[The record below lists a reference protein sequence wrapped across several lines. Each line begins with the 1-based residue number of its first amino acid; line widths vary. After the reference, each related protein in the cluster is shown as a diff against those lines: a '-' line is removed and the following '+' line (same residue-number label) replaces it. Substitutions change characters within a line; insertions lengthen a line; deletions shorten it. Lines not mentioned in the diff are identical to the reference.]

1 MKQLGAKRPEGQ
13 KKAATKCVQAAINTM
28 QRLRHNPPAPLDAYV
43 AVTWTVERSFAPPD
57 DYFDILPDGYV
68 ELIFSSGCP
77 STISVGPTT
86 HQAPPC
92 YLVGLLDTPLRL
104 QASGT
109 LRILGA
115 RCYAWAIAPLLGDAL
130 REHAT
135 GLINLEACWPK
146 LTDDIR
152 AALDAGDAQ
161 AAIRTLEQFLSNR
174 ISQLPLAPAPDMSLP
189 RSLFERHGQLRLADL
204 AAQRNYSRRQVERQF
219 RAATG
224 VAPKAYSRLLRF
236 ESVRNQ
242 LYENPAAS
250 LAMLAQANGYADQAH
265 LSREFKAFS
274 QQTPSQFARAMY
286 AARTLLAAYN
296 VAFLQDEV

>member
-1 MKQLGAKRPEGQ
+1 
-13 KKAATKCVQAAINTM
+13 M

-43 AVTWTVERSFAPPD
+43 AVIWTVERSFAPPD
-57 DYFDILPDGYV
+57 NSFTILPDGYV
-68 ELIFSSGCP
+68 ELIFSAGCP
-77 STISVGPTT
+77 SAISVGLIT

-130 REHAT
+130 REHVA
-135 GLINLEACWPK
+135 GLINLEACWPE
-146 LTDDIR
+146 LTDAIR
-152 AALDAGDAQ
+152 AALNCGDAQ
-161 AAIRTLEQFLSNR
+161 AAIRTLEQFLSNQ
-174 ISQLPLAPAPDMSLP
+174 ICQLPPAPDMSLP
-189 RSLFERHGQLRLADL
+189 RSVFERHSQLRLADL
-204 AAQRNYSRRQVERQF
+204 AAQRNYSRRQFERRF

-242 LYENPAAS
+242 LYENPSAS
-250 LAMLAQANGYADQAH
+250 LAALAQANGYADQAH

-274 QQTPSQFARAMY
+274 QQTPSQFARAMH
-286 AARTLLAAYN
+286 ASRTLLTAYN
-296 VAFLQDEV
+296 VAFLQDEA